1 MAAARWHGT
10 ISALRGSGSFTPRY
24 SRRGD
29 RVVTGVMTQRQPSD
43 LRQVDEYSCLT
54 CVVANLLYAWQIID
68 TPDTKWVDREI
79 GRQLGHAAQRD
90 RARRLL
96 LEQGLS
102 LELVC
107 AYQPERF
114 LSEGVDYLRHYY
126 SQDWDRS
133 WDQYWS
139 THRLE
144 RHRRECLAA
153 QELSTFAGR
162 MQVEYRQPT
171 LADVTD
177 ALHRGCL
184 VWISI
189 DNGWGK
195 VDCHAVLVYGQRGNR
210 FDIYSPEISRR
221 GLRQYRRR
229 WLDRMWLRTEGMTA
243 VRRTGAR

>member
-1 MAAARWHGT
+1 MRR
-10 ISALRGSGSFTPRY
+10 SADFPPRY

-29 RVVTGVMTQRQPSD
+29 RAVTGVMPRRRPSD

-54 CVVANLLYAWQIID
+54 CVVANLLYVLEVID
-68 TPDTKWVDREI
+68 TPDTRWIDREL
-79 GRQLGHAAQRD
+79 GRQPGRAAQRD

-114 LSEGVDYLRHYY
+114 LSEGVDYLRRYY

-133 WDQYWS
+133 WDQHWS

-153 QELSTFAGR
+153 HELSIFGDR
-162 MQVEYRQPT
+162 MQVEYRPPT
-171 LADVTD
+171 LADISN
-177 ALHRGCL
+177 ALDRGCL

-189 DNGWGK
+189 DNGWGE
-195 VDCHAVLVYGQRGNR
+195 VDCHAVLVYGQRGNT
-210 FDIYSPEISRR
+210 FDVYSPEISRS

-229 WLDRMWLRTEGMTA
+229 RLDKRWLRTEGMTA
-243 VRRTGAR
+243 AHRATAR